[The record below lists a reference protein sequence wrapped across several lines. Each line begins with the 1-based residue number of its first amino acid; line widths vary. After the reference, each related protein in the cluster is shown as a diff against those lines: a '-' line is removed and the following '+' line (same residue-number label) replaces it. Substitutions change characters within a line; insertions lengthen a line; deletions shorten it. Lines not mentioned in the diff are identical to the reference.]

1 MTGAGWMI
9 LTWGFL
15 VGCRDCS
22 RRGKCAAWALAPL
35 TQRAGGGTAMP
46 LQAARTQALCLGD
59 PGDTCTA
66 PGTPGAR
73 TTHPHSAVAAGSR
86 GRFLLLH
93 DRMTKGS
100 RRTGQGGGGTG
111 PLVPSTRA
119 GPRCPFG
126 WTFTAGDGLATNGRQ
141 PGVACPLGEM
151 AIKAALFKS
160 KCPSGSAAASTVAE
174 ARTSRAQQ
182 TGHKRKRDR
191 RTGVTGCPGHSSL

>member
-22 RRGKCAAWALAPL
+22 RRRKCAAWALAPL

-100 RRTGQGGGGTG
+100 RRTGQGGGGDG
-111 PLVPSTRA
+111 PPSTVYKGRPTVSVRLDLHSWGWACYQRTPA
-119 GPRCPFG
+119 GG
-126 WTFTAGDGLATNGRQ
+126 GLS
-141 PGVACPLGEM
+141 LG
-151 AIKAALFKS
+151 
-160 KCPSGSAAASTVAE
+160 
-174 ARTSRAQQ
+174 
-182 TGHKRKRDR
+182 
-191 RTGVTGCPGHSSL
+191 